1 MVFGVNEAVAANLVR
16 EVKKVATKPII
27 VKLSPN
33 VTDIVAMAKAV
44 EAAGA
49 DAISLINTLVGMRIN
64 LKTGQPI
71 ISVKKGGYSG
81 PGIFPVAL
89 RMVYEVSHAV
99 NIPVIGNGDVKNA
112 EDAKKL
118 FETANVDG
126 IMIGRA
132 SLGNPW
138 IFREIKEGLSEQKIT
153 RVTDK
158 QRLDIILEHINL
170 AVEQK
175 GENIAIKEMRKHLA
189 GYIKNM
195 KEASKLREKINHI
208 DTKQELDEC
217 LIEYF
222 NNL

>member
-1 MVFGVNEAVAANLVR
+1 MCWVADWQII
-16 EVKKVATKPII
+16 KKVKE
-27 VKLSPN
+27 S
-33 VTDIVAMAKAV
+33 
-44 EAAGA
+44 
-49 DAISLINTLVGMRIN
+49 
-64 LKTGQPI
+64 
-71 ISVKKGGYSG
+71 
-81 PGIFPVAL
+81 
-89 RMVYEVSHAV
+89 V
-99 NIPVIGNGDVKNA
+99 NIPVVGNGDVKNA
-112 EDAKKL
+112 EDAKRL
-118 FETANVDG
+118 FEIANVDG

-138 IFREIKEGLSEQKIT
+138 IFREIKEELSEQKIT

>member
-1 MVFGVNEAVAANLVR
+1 MT
-16 EVKKVATKPII
+16 VKIRKGWDEKNI
-27 VKLSPN
+27 V
-33 VTDIVAMAKAV
+33 AV
-44 EAAGA
+44 EAAKMFEKVGVAAITIHGRTRAEYYGA
-49 DAISLINTLVGMRIN
+49 VADWQIIKKVKESVSI
-64 LKTGQPI
+64 PI
-71 ISVKKGGYSG
+71 
-81 PGIFPVAL
+81 
-89 RMVYEVSHAV
+89 
-99 NIPVIGNGDVKNA
+99 IGNGDVKNA
-112 EDAKKL
+112 DDAKRL

-138 IFREIKEGLSEQKIT
+138 IFREIKEGLSGQEISK
-153 RVTDK
+153 VSDK
-158 QRLDIILEHINL
+158 ERLSIILEHIAL
-170 AVEQK
+170 SVKQK

-195 KEASKLREKINHI
+195 KDASKLREKINHI